1 MKKITFLVAGILFLG
16 MNMVSASDRKVL
28 TDDNERGRYNVDY
41 RNADPIVFLERGVEF
56 YVFPDGVFD
65 FNTASNH
72 YSASPRPRHGSTN
85 TTYGAPGV
93 RGNSSYGPRDRGVRI
108 EHDYMGRVRR
118 VGNVFI
124 NYDAYGRVKR
134 VGNVY
139 MRYNSFALAQV
150 GGLRIIYNRRGHI
163 VNIVGN
169 VNYYSS
175 HYQYNP
181 NNGNGHGNGNGHHNN
196 NENDNDDVYGDD
208 NNDNDY
214 YYYKK
219 DGSKAKM
226 SSEDIKEIRKS

>member
-1 MKKITFLVAGILFLG
+1 MKKITFLVAGLLFLG

-56 YVFPDGVFD
+56 YVFPDGGFD
-65 FNTASNH
+65 FNTVAYNH
-72 YSASPRPRHGSTN
+72 YSVNPRPRYSTN

-93 RGNSSYGPRDRGVRI
+93 RGTSNYGSRDRGVRI

-124 NYDAYGRVKR
+124 NYDAHGRVKR

-181 NNGNGHGNGNGHHNN
+181 NNSHGNGHYNNN
-196 NENDNDDVYGDD
+196 NEDDDYGND

-226 SSEDIKEIRKS
+226 SNEDIKEIRKS

>member
-1 MKKITFLVAGILFLG
+1 MKKITFLVAAIVFLG
-16 MNMVSASDRKVL
+16 INSLNASDRKVL
-28 TDDNERGRYNVDY
+28 TDDNGRERYNVDY
-41 RNADPIVFLERGVEF
+41 RNANPIMFLERGVEF
-56 YVFPDGVFD
+56 YVFPDGGFD
-65 FNTASNH
+65 FNTVSSNR
-72 YSASPRPRHGSTN
+72 YNANTVNRYSTN

-93 RGNSSYGPRDRGVRI
+93 RGNTNYNSRSRGVRI

-124 NYDAYGRVKR
+124 NYDVYGRVKR

-163 VNIVGN
+163 VNIVGA

-175 HYQYNP
+175 HYTYNP
-181 NNGNGHGNGNGHHNN
+181 NNGNGNGYYNN
-196 NENDNDDVYGDD
+196 NNYYDNDADYDS
-208 NNDNDY
+208 NDSDY

-219 DGSKAKM
+219 DGTKAKM
-226 SSEDIKEIRKS
+226 SEEDKKEIEK